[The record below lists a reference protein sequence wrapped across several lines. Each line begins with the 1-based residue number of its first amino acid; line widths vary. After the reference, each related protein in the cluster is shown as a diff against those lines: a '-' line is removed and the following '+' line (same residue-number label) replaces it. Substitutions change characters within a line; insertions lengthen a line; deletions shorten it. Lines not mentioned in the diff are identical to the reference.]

1 MKIFNLF
8 ITYGDTFLPNPTT
21 YDELYYELIR
31 VHKVFDD
38 LYMLGKTSVTFV
50 EDIVILLMF
59 VWYPQSLSWFL
70 VFYLL
75 AMKCAQNGNPYPST
89 AAQLVG
95 NLVNVRSIAAH
106 FRPKIDAWSTAHQVV
121 TLTPD
126 QVGNLLVSMCML
138 C

>member
-59 VWYPQSLSWFL
+59 VWYPQSLSL
-70 VFYLL
+70 
-75 AMKCAQNGNPYPST
+75 
-89 AAQLVG
+89 
-95 NLVNVRSIAAH
+95 IH
-106 FRPKIDAWSTAHQVV
+106 I
-121 TLTPD
+121 
-126 QVGNLLVSMCML
+126 
-138 C
+138 